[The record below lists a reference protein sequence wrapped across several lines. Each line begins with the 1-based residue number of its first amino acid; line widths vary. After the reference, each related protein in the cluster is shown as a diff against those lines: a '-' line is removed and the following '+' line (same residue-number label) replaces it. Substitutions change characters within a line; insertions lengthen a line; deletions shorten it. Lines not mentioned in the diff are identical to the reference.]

1 LEDASVVN
9 AVRLEKRLTA
19 KRVHGVHGIVVEGP
33 PFLIQLKGEFPAFNR
48 YQ

>member
-1 LEDASVVN
+1 LEDASIVN
-9 AVRLEKRLTA
+9 AARLEKRQTA
-19 KRVHGVHGIVVEGP
+19 KRVHEIHGIVVEGP